1 MLVARRLRFALIIG
15 NDRNFSLKT
24 RNETP
29 CRSLPR
35 VVLLRL
41 LRFLRELATMP
52 RNIHTLRLFVFH
64 FFFFT
69 NDLDERKFLSLINN
83 RSHSIDAI
91 IATPMTIAKIV
102 IRVCSGY

>member
-41 LRFLRELATMP
+41 LRFLRELATTP
-52 RNIHTLRLFVFH
+52 RNIHTLTIRLPL
-64 FFFFT
+64 FFT
-69 NDLDERKFLSLINN
+69 DDLDERKFLSLISN
-83 RSHSIDAI
+83 RSHSIDTI
-91 IATPMTIAKIV
+91 IATLTIAKIV
-102 IRVCSGY
+102 IRVRSGY

>member
-41 LRFLRELATMP
+41 LRFLRELATTS
-52 RNIHTLRLFVFH
+52 RNIPLLFVFH
-64 FFFFT
+64 FFLLTIWMKANFF
-69 NDLDERKFLSLINN
+69 L
-83 RSHSIDAI
+83 
-91 IATPMTIAKIV
+91 
-102 IRVCSGY
+102 

>member
-41 LRFLRELATMP
+41 LRFLRELATTP
-52 RNIHTLRLFVFH
+52 RNIHTLTLRLPFL

-69 NDLDERKFLSLINN
+69 DNLDERKFLSLINN

-91 IATPMTIAKIV
+91 MAILTIAKIV